1 MPAQA
6 SESLVL
12 RTYPLKESDLIVSFL
27 TRDAGK
33 LRGYARGA
41 RRPKSKFGAGL
52 ERLSHVK
59 LFYVARENRELLTL
73 TGCDLIHS
81 QFAIAS
87 NYDASVALDYIVE
100 IADLLLPANEVNE
113 RFFRLLLTVLE
124 DLRAGG
130 PVWRAVLY
138 FTLWSVRLSGFLGD
152 PVVADESRALAADIL
167 TMPIAQLPERE
178 WERATARD
186 LRRWLVRD
194 IEMHAERRVQS
205 AVLLE
210 SL

>member
-12 RTYPLKESDLIVSFL
+12 RTYPVKESDLIVSFFA
-27 TRDAGK
+27 RDAGK
-33 LRGYARGA
+33 LRGYARAA

-52 ERLSHVK
+52 ERLSHTKV
-59 LFYVARENRELLTL
+59 FYVARENRELLTL
-73 TGCDLIHS
+73 TGCDLLQS
-81 QFAIAS
+81 QFSIAS
-87 NYDASVALDYIVE
+87 NYDASVALDYIAE

-113 RFFRLLLTVLE
+113 RFFRLLLAVLE

-152 PVVADESRALAADIL
+152 PAVDEESRDLALEIL
-167 TMPIAQLPERE
+167 RTPITQMPPRD
-178 WERATARD
+178 WERSTARD
-186 LRRWLVRD
+186 LRRWLLRD
-194 IEMHAERRVQS
+194 IETHVERRVQS